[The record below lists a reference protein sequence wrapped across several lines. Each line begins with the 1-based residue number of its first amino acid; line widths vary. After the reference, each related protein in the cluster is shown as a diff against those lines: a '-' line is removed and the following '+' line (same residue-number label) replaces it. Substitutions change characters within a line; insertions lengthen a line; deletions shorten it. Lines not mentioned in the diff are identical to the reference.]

1 MSNKTIDFARNWV
14 WFTFF
19 FQWKR
24 AVV

>member
-19 FQWKR
+19 FQWK
-24 AVV
+24 V